1 MKKLGIWFG
10 LLCILQGVV
19 PMQVVAQTLTETKSS
34 VNSEAVSETD
44 IRSDTSLTSSTEEI
58 SLSEEFTSSSE
69 QTIEKNET
77 STSLN
82 EETKTDSST
91 TQSSIRQSENQSEKQ
106 LQNKK
111 AAFIKSNLV
120 QAKYVTLT
128 NQNYSLKIYQ
138 NLTDLNTYTTPNKEQ
153 LNKTYQV
160 TKTITL
166 EGQDYYLLTSGD
178 KDLGYVLV
186 ADVTTSDFSQGN
198 EISYE
203 VEKYFVTL
211 EEKNVLFANFSSAPQ
226 STKSILRK
234 TLKAKGYYIDYSGTR
249 YEVLVD
255 NKNNAVGI
263 VDATVLK
270 ETSAGGIYQANR
282 QYVTFVEKS
291 GDIYK
296 DFNFALRNKTTAY
309 YLKTYD
315 ARGFYLHFNG
325 KKYYTIYDNKGK
337 WIGYVPENFVKT
349 GNGKGGIYQSS
360 NRYIT
365 FTNANYGMYSNFDF
379 KKLRTTKT
387 LYKKTYQARG
397 YYEHFNGARYYTV
410 YDNKGK
416 WLGYVNAASAK
427 TGNGKG
433 GIYQSS
439 NRYITFTNAN
449 YWMYSNFNFKKLR
462 TTKNLYKKTYQARG
476 YYEHFNGARYYTV
489 YDNKGKWLGYVNAAS
504 AKTGNGKGG
513 MYQKL
518 GDEGVVISRNYLT
531 YNDFNFKKRGKTS
544 AIFNQSVQARGY
556 YQHFNGA
563 KYYSIYNGKG
573 KWLGYVNSAAVR
585 IKKGTAAY
593 LGTTR
598 GKVLKHMTANEKN
611 GFYVGTRY
619 RGLGY
624 GGISNQEVFM
634 QPKGRPNKYGQGM
647 NCTGFVAAA
656 MRNSGANLAPIT
668 RLGYGGA
675 ANATLWR
682 DALKKNCKYYTYGS
696 INALLKSGRAKKGD
710 ILYLEGRWGEYG
722 ADCHIGI
729 FWGNNGHQNRFW
741 HQVLAG
747 NMISNIFS
755 GTPYSMVYLFP
766 QE

>member
-1 MKKLGIWFG
+1 MKKLGVWFG

-19 PMQVVAQTLTETKSS
+19 PVQAIAEVLPENTTKMEDVATTNPLISEDSTKQTESTIDETPADSEGVAETFEKNSETAMSAEKNTATTETTT
-34 VNSEAVSETD
+34 ETD
-44 IRSDTSLTSSTEEI
+44 GKQN
-58 SLSEEFTSSSE
+58 LSQEDNKIAS
-69 QTIEKNET
+69 KA
-77 STSLN
+77 
-82 EETKTDSST
+82 K
-91 TQSSIRQSENQSEKQ
+91 KQ
-106 LQNKK
+106 INALH
-111 AAFIKSNLV
+111 
-120 QAKYVTLT
+120 YVTLT
-128 NQNYSLKIYQ
+128 QSNANLKIYPDLADLDSW
-138 NLTDLNTYTTPNKEQ
+138 NLPTQEQ

-160 TKTITL
+160 KATFTL
-166 EGQDYYLLTSGD
+166 EEQDYYLLRD
-178 KDLGYVLV
+178 KTGDLGYVSATSVTPTAFPQGSEILYESDNYFAV
-186 ADVTTSDFSQGN
+186 TIEMDVLFHDFSQ
-198 EISYE
+198 
-203 VEKYFVTL
+203 
-211 EEKNVLFANFSSAPQ
+211 APQ

-234 TLKAKGYYIDYSGTR
+234 TFKAKGYYLDFDGTR
-249 YEVLVD
+249 YEVLTD
-255 NKNNAVGI
+255 KNGVKIGI
-263 VDATVLK
+263 VKATALK
-270 ETSAGGIYQANR
+270 ATNAGGLYQSHK
-282 QYVTFVEKS
+282 QYVTFVKNNS
-291 GDIYK
+291 KIYK
-296 DFNFALRNKTTAY
+296 DFTLNERSKTNAY
-309 YLKTYD
+309 YLKTYE

-325 KKYYTIYDNKGK
+325 IKYFTIYDNKGK
-337 WIGYVPENFVKT
+337 WIGYVPESLVKL

-365 FTNANYGMYSNFDF
+365 FTSANYAMYSNFDF
-379 KKLRTTKT
+379 KKLRTTKG

-439 NRYITFTNAN
+439 NRYITFTSAN
-449 YWMYSNFNFKKLR
+449 YAMYSNFNFKKLR

-513 MYQKL
+513 IYQTL
-518 GDEGVVISRNYLT
+518 GNEGVVISRNYAT
-531 YNDFNFKKRGKTS
+531 YHNFNFKKRGKTAS
-544 AIFNQSVQARGY
+544 IFNQTVQVRGY

-563 KYYSIYNGKG
+563 KYYSIYSTKG
-573 KWLGYVNSAAVR
+573 KWLGYVNSGAIR
-585 IKKGTAAY
+585 IKKGAASY
-593 LGTTR
+593 LGISR
-598 GKVLKHMTANEKN
+598 ARVVKHLSANEKN

-634 QPKGRPNKYGQGM
+634 QPKGKPNKYGQGM

-755 GTPYSMVYLFP
+755 GTPYSMIYLFP

>member
-19 PMQVVAQTLTETKSS
+19 PMQVVAQTLTETKGS

-58 SLSEEFTSSSE
+58 NLSEEFTSSSE

-91 TQSSIRQSENQSEKQ
+91 TQSSTRQSEKQSEKQ

-365 FTNANYGMYSNFDF
+365 FTNANYWMYSNFDF

-387 LYKKTYQARG
+387 
-397 YYEHFNGARYYTV
+397 
-410 YDNKGK
+410 
-416 WLGYVNAASAK
+416 
-427 TGNGKG
+427 
-433 GIYQSS
+433 
-439 NRYITFTNAN
+439 
-449 YWMYSNFNFKKLR
+449 
-462 TTKNLYKKTYQARG
+462 LYKKTYQARG

>member
-19 PMQVVAQTLTETKSS
+19 PMQVVAQTLTETKGS

-58 SLSEEFTSSSE
+58 NLSEEFTSSSE
-69 QTIEKNET
+69 QTIKKNET

-91 TQSSIRQSENQSEKQ
+91 TQSSTRQSEKQSEKQ

-296 DFNFALRNKTTAY
+296 DFNFALRNKTTTY

-365 FTNANYGMYSNFDF
+365 FTNANYWMYSNFDF

-387 LYKKTYQARG
+387 
-397 YYEHFNGARYYTV
+397 
-410 YDNKGK
+410 
-416 WLGYVNAASAK
+416 
-427 TGNGKG
+427 
-433 GIYQSS
+433 
-439 NRYITFTNAN
+439 
-449 YWMYSNFNFKKLR
+449 
-462 TTKNLYKKTYQARG
+462 LYKKTYQARG

-544 AIFNQSVQARGY
+544 AIFNQSIQARGY

>member
-19 PMQVVAQTLTETKSS
+19 PMQVVAQTLTETKGS

-58 SLSEEFTSSSE
+58 NLSEEFTSSSE

-91 TQSSIRQSENQSEKQ
+91 TQSSTRQSEKQSEKQ

-365 FTNANYGMYSNFDF
+365 FTNANYWMYSNFDF

-427 TGNGKG
+427 N
-433 GIYQSS
+433 
-439 NRYITFTNAN
+439 
-449 YWMYSNFNFKKLR
+449 
-462 TTKNLYKKTYQARG
+462 
-476 YYEHFNGARYYTV
+476 
-489 YDNKGKWLGYVNAAS
+489 
-504 AKTGNGKGG
+504 GNGKGG

>member
-1 MKKLGIWFG
+1 M
-10 LLCILQGVV
+10 
-19 PMQVVAQTLTETKSS
+19 
-34 VNSEAVSETD
+34 
-44 IRSDTSLTSSTEEI
+44 
-58 SLSEEFTSSSE
+58 
-69 QTIEKNET
+69 
-77 STSLN
+77 
-82 EETKTDSST
+82 
-91 TQSSIRQSENQSEKQ
+91 
-106 LQNKK
+106 
-111 AAFIKSNLV
+111 
-120 QAKYVTLT
+120 
-128 NQNYSLKIYQ
+128 
-138 NLTDLNTYTTPNKEQ
+138 
-153 LNKTYQV
+153 
-160 TKTITL
+160 
-166 EGQDYYLLTSGD
+166 
-178 KDLGYVLV
+178 
-186 ADVTTSDFSQGN
+186 
-198 EISYE
+198 
-203 VEKYFVTL
+203 
-211 EEKNVLFANFSSAPQ
+211 
-226 STKSILRK
+226 
-234 TLKAKGYYIDYSGTR
+234 
-249 YEVLVD
+249 
-255 NKNNAVGI
+255 
-263 VDATVLK
+263 
-270 ETSAGGIYQANR
+270 
-282 QYVTFVEKS
+282 
-291 GDIYK
+291 
-296 DFNFALRNKTTAY
+296 
-309 YLKTYD
+309 
-315 ARGFYLHFNG
+315 
-325 KKYYTIYDNKGK
+325 
-337 WIGYVPENFVKT
+337 
-349 GNGKGGIYQSS
+349 
-360 NRYIT
+360 
-365 FTNANYGMYSNFDF
+365 
-379 KKLRTTKT
+379 
-387 LYKKTYQARG
+387 
-397 YYEHFNGARYYTV
+397 
-410 YDNKGK
+410 
-416 WLGYVNAASAK
+416 
-427 TGNGKG
+427 
-433 GIYQSS
+433 
-439 NRYITFTNAN
+439 
-449 YWMYSNFNFKKLR
+449 
-462 TTKNLYKKTYQARG
+462 
-476 YYEHFNGARYYTV
+476 
-489 YDNKGKWLGYVNAAS
+489 NAAS